1 MLRYQS
7 LCFLS
12 PSSVL
17 ACSSWFSSFPLYVSV
32 SVLFCSSPF
41 ISWWWL
47 CYWRQDGNRQQLL
60 PFSSS
65 SLCRGASLCFSSSP
79 SVSIALPLVSI
90 LFFLS
95 FSGLLKMFQW
105 LNCHALSFVPSG
117 SQNLPVPFVF
127 FNLLIVR
134 PLSPL
139 LSLYFLLVLSY
150 SFFFF
155 SSFTTLSLFS
165 FFFFASQ
172 KSPSNSALFPH
183 IYRQE
188 ERGATLPCLVMVQ
201 GRMAWV
207 GFCIATPAAAGYG
220 LLSLFFIMIACEFEY
235 GLCQSSCKWESE
247 SGITGERNF
256 LLLCLC
262 VFKERR
268 RPMVLFKTTSF

>member
-1 MLRYQS
+1 MFTWTVEMAGVGEWSRRRRWWEVANLEVALVVLELTVALWCCCGGSWKVRWQLLWCFFFSVLRYQS

-12 PSSVL
+12 PLSVL

-41 ISWWWL
+41 IPWWWL

-79 SVSIALPLVSI
+79 SVSIVLPLVSI

-150 SFFFF
+150 SFFF
-155 SSFTTLSLFS
+155 SVRSLLSLSFPS
-165 FFFFASQ
+165 FFFLLKNPPPILLS
-172 KSPSNSALFPH
+172 SPIF
-183 IYRQE
+183 IGRRRE
-188 ERGATLPCLVMVQ
+188 GLPCPVLS
-201 GRMAWV
+201 W
-207 GFCIATPAAAGYG
+207 CKAGWHG
-220 LLSLFFIMIACEFEY
+220 LASA
-235 GLCQSSCKWESE
+235 
-247 SGITGERNF
+247 
-256 LLLCLC
+256 
-262 VFKERR
+262 
-268 RPMVLFKTTSF
+268 